1 MSDAQPPRPPEPS
14 EPPESP
20 EPAPPGFPVR
30 ITDLL
35 LILIVSLGG
44 MRVVT
49 AILAAVVL
57 GDSLAAGGEALK
69 DAGGRLLAFTVVMA
83 VVQTVVLLG
92 AVYLFVIRK
101 HGLRWADLGLRPAVP
116 PWYSRAALFAVL
128 LVPAVALINAL
139 LGRITGAPFENP
151 QIYAI
156 APGGF
161 SWTGLVLMLVVVG
174 IVAPF
179 AEEVAFRGVLF
190 TWLRDR
196 FGVTL
201 GVLVSSLF
209 FSLLHGLPQLI
220 PALFV
225 VGAVLAVLYHRSG
238 SLWTAIL
245 AHGLFNALMVLAL
258 YTALAAEVRIP

>member
-1 MSDAQPPRPPEPS
+1 MSDEHPPVPPENAPPRF
-14 EPPESP
+14 
-20 EPAPPGFPVR
+20 PARF
-30 ITDLL
+30 TDLL

-44 MRVVT
+44 MRVLASV
-49 AILAAVVL
+49 LAAVL
-57 GDSLAAGGEALK
+57 LSGSFTAGGDALQEAH
-69 DAGGRLLAFTVVMA
+69 GSLLAFTVVMA
-83 VVQTVVLLG
+83 VAQTAVLLG

-101 HGLRWADLGLRPAVP
+101 HRLRWADVGLRPAP
-116 PWYSRAALFAVL
+116 RPWYSRAALFAVL

-139 LGRITGAPFENP
+139 IGRLTGAPFENP

-161 SWTGLVLMLVVVG
+161 SWSGLLLMLIVVG

-190 TWLRDR
+190 AWLRDR
-196 FGVTL
+196 FGLVA
-201 GVLVSSLF
+201 GVLGSSLF

-225 VGAVLAVLYHRSG
+225 VGAVLAILYHRSG
-238 SLWTAIL
+238 SLWTAII
-245 AHGLFNALMVLAL
+245 AHGLFNSLMVLAL
-258 YTALAAEVRIP
+258 YTALAAEVPLP